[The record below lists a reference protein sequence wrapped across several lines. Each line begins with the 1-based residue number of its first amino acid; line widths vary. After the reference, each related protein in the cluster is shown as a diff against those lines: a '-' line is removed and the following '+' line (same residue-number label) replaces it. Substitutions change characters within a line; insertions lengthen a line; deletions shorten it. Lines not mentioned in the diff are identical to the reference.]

1 MSKDASSVSSQKPVR
16 LKCLVLGSAGAG
28 KTSLLRRYFQQRF
41 DAERTPTVGADFY
54 TRRVYPHVTLQC
66 WDTPGSERMDP
77 RKPTADSSAATFRQE
92 FFRQADAVL
101 LVYDVTSSTSFKQLL
116 KWYADLLQLEQK
128 LPILVLGNKLDLTVQ
143 GGASPSRRRVPSIH
157 QRDVMG
163 LRGHF
168 RGHDFRYEY
177 HVTPP
182 TKASSLS
189 SQVPKQTLSQFTQ
202 GNLKKLPKRRM
213 EISSYL
219 VNRENWTDDW
229 SYLASVLNSEDQ
241 SNPDRDMVLLW
252 CRRNGLQH
260 CEASAAT
267 GEGVSEVMEALIQ
280 IALAHAKSEHL
291 QPEQLQQPTTHVQ
304 KTIDFQTRYAAKEK
318 TCCLC
323 IRRPIPNLLVLTRRD
338 SL

>member
-1 MSKDASSVSSQKPVR
+1 M
-16 LKCLVLGSAGAG
+16 
-28 KTSLLRRYFQQRF
+28 
-41 DAERTPTVGADFY
+41 PTVGADFY
-54 TRRVYPHVTLQC
+54 TRKVHPHVTLQC

-77 RKPTADSSAATFRQE
+77 RNPTAASSASTFRQE
-92 FFRQADAVL
+92 FFQQADAIL

-143 GGASPSRRRVPSIH
+143 GGASPLRRRVPSMY

-163 LRGHF
+163 LRGHY
-168 RGHDFRYEY
+168 RGFDFRYEY
-177 HVTPP
+177 QVTPP
-182 TKASSLS
+182 TSSSLPSLS
-189 SQVPKQTLSQFTQ
+189 S
-202 GNLKKLPKRRM
+202 NYNPKRRM

-252 CRRNGLQH
+252 CRRNGLEH
-260 CEASAAT
+260 YEASAAT
-267 GEGVSEVMEALIQ
+267 GEGVNVALEALLQ
-280 IALAHAKSEHL
+280 VALEHSRSERPIVA
-291 QPEQLQQPTTHVQ
+291 QQQQPAIYVQ
-304 KTIDFQTRYAAKEK
+304 KTIDFQTRYATKEE
-318 TCCLC
+318 TCCPC
-323 IRRPIPNLLVLTRRD
+323 FRRPLPNLLEWTRKD

>member
-1 MSKDASSVSSQKPVR
+1 MSQPNHSQKRTR
-16 LKCLVLGSAGAG
+16 LKCLVLGAAGAG
-28 KTSLLRRYFQQRF
+28 KTSILRRYFHQRF
-41 DAERTPTVGADFY
+41 DLERSPTVGADFY
-54 TRRVYPHVTLQC
+54 TRQVHPNVTLQC
-66 WDTPGSERMDP
+66 WDTPGRERMDP
-77 RKPTADSSAATFRQE
+77 RKPTAATSAATFRLD
-92 FFRQADAVL
+92 FFRQADAIL

-116 KWYADLLQLEQK
+116 KWYADLLELERK

-143 GGASPSRRRVPSIH
+143 GGAPPCRRRRVPSMY

-163 LRGHF
+163 LRGNF

-177 HVTPP
+177 QVTP
-182 TKASSLS
+182 TSSLKTTS
-189 SQVPKQTLSQFTQ
+189 STGCSTTKKQS
-202 GNLKKLPKRRM
+202 KRRM

-229 SYLASVLNSEDQ
+229 SYLASVLNSEDL

-267 GEGVSEVMEALIQ
+267 GEGVPQAMEALLRL
-280 IALAHAKSEHL
+280 ALEHRRTEHSNETQQ
-291 QPEQLQQPTTHVQ
+291 QPVPKQQPSLQQAM
-304 KTIDFQTRYAAKEK
+304 DFQTRYANKED
-318 TCCLC
+318 TCCPC
-323 IRRPIPNLLVLTRRD
+323 FCRRPLPNILVLTRRD

>member
-1 MSKDASSVSSQKPVR
+1 
-16 LKCLVLGSAGAG
+16 
-28 KTSLLRRYFQQRF
+28 
-41 DAERTPTVGADFY
+41 
-54 TRRVYPHVTLQC
+54 
-66 WDTPGSERMDP
+66 MDP
-77 RKPTADSSAATFRQE
+77 RNNNNNNNQSTAASTASTFRQE
-92 FFRQADAVL
+92 FFRQADAIL

-143 GGASPSRRRVPSIH
+143 GGASPLRRRVPSMY

-163 LRGHF
+163 LHGHYRGF
-168 RGHDFRYEY
+168 DFRYEY
-177 HVTPP
+177 QVTPP
-182 TKASSLS
+182 TVSSLPSPSSLS
-189 SQVPKQTLSQFTQ
+189 SSQHHHHD
-202 GNLKKLPKRRM
+202 PKRRM

-260 CEASAAT
+260 YEASAAT
-267 GEGVSEVMEALIQ
+267 GEGVQLALEALLQ
-280 IALAHAKSEHL
+280 LALAHSRSERPIET
-291 QPEQLQQPTTHVQ
+291 QQQQPAIHVQ
-304 KTIDFQTRYAAKEK
+304 KSIDFQTRYADKEE
-318 TCCLC
+318 TCCPCL
-323 IRRPIPNLLVLTRRD
+323 RRPLSDLLVLTRRD

>member
-1 MSKDASSVSSQKPVR
+1 M
-16 LKCLVLGSAGAG
+16 
-28 KTSLLRRYFQQRF
+28 
-41 DAERTPTVGADFY
+41 GADFY

-77 RKPTADSSAATFRQE
+77 RNKPTADSSAATFRQE
-92 FFRQADAVL
+92 FFRPADAVL

-116 KWYADLLQLEQK
+116 KWYADLLQLEQT

-143 GGASPSRRRVPSIH
+143 GGASPLRRRVPSIH

-189 SQVPKQTLSQFTQ
+189 SQLSKQTQPQYTQ
-202 GNLKKLPKRRM
+202 SHLKKLPKRRM

-267 GEGVSEVMEALIQ
+267 GEGVPEAMEALIQ
-280 IALAHAKSEHL
+280 LALAHSKS
-291 QPEQLQQPTTHVQ
+291 EQLQQEKLQQSTSHVQ
-304 KTIDFQTRYAAKEK
+304 KTIDFQTRYAAKDK
-318 TCCLC
+318 TCCPC
-323 IRRPIPNLLVLTRRD
+323 IIRRPIPNLLVLTRRD

>member
-1 MSKDASSVSSQKPVR
+1 
-16 LKCLVLGSAGAG
+16 
-28 KTSLLRRYFQQRF
+28 
-41 DAERTPTVGADFY
+41 
-54 TRRVYPHVTLQC
+54 
-66 WDTPGSERMDP
+66 MDP
-77 RKPTADSSAATFRQE
+77 RKPASSAATFRQE

-143 GGASPSRRRVPSIH
+143 GGASPFRRRVPSIH

-182 TKASSLS
+182 TKLSSLS
-189 SQVPKQTLSQFTQ
+189 SQLPKHTHSQYTQ
-202 GNLKKLPKRRM
+202 GNLKKIPKRRM

-267 GEGVSEVMEALIQ
+267 GEGVPETMEALLQ
-280 IALAHAKSEHL
+280 LALAHSKSEQL
-291 QPEQLQQPTTHVQ
+291 KESDQVMQLQHPATHVQ

-318 TCCLC
+318 TCCPC